1 MLRKEIY
8 ELPKLPLVLPEF
20 LLRPL
25 SLDGD
30 SRNPAGVVD
39 QLNFG
44 WARTTNLAAKHAES
58 A

>member
-30 SRNPAGVVD
+30 CGN
-39 QLNFG
+39 
-44 WARTTNLAAKHAES
+44 AACVID
-58 A
+58 